1 MESTVD
7 LMDTIFSGGSPEEVS
22 DKIKEILFNK
32 SASKI
37 ENITPYVAKSMFGDN
52 QSEE

>member
-7 LMDTIFSGGSPEEVS
+7 LMDTIFSGGSPENIA
-22 DKIKEILFNK
+22 DKIKEILYTK

-37 ENITPYVAKSMFGDN
+37 EEITPYVANSMFN
-52 QSEE
+52 SEEE

>member
-22 DKIKEILFNK
+22 DKIKEILYSK
-32 SASKI
+32 SS
-37 ENITPYVAKSMFGDN
+37 SMIDELRPTIA
-52 QSEE
+52 QSTFVPEEE

>member
-1 MESTVD
+1 MEPTVD

-22 DKIKEILFNK
+22 DKIKEILFFK

-37 ENITPYVAKSMFGDN
+37 QGITPEVSQSMFDN
-52 QSEE
+52 LPAER